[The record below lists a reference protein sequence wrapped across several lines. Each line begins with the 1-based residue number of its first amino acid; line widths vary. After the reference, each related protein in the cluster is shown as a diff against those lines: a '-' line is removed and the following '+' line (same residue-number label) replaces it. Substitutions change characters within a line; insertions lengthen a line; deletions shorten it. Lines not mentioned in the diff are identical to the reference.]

1 MHFADSG
8 LAQELEEPAA
18 RIPDARY
25 WHKADI
31 PRRWTISDQLKADS
45 LAIIL
50 MGREDIGRFEIF

>member
-25 WHKADI
+25 RHKADI
-31 PRRWTISDQLKADS
+31 PRRWTISD
-45 LAIIL
+45 
-50 MGREDIGRFEIF
+50 